1 MWKTFGIK
9 TLGEYHDLYVKT
21 DVLILADVFESFRD
35 ICLDYYELDPAHYF
49 TTPNFAW
56 DAMLKKTGVKLE
68 LLTDYD
74 MHLMFEH
81 GLRGETLTLG

>member
-1 MWKTFGIK
+1 M
-9 TLGEYHDLYVKT
+9 KT

-56 DAMLKKTGVKLE
+56 DVMLKKT
-68 LLTDYD
+68 
-74 MHLMFEH
+74 
-81 GLRGETLTLG
+81 